1 MVLERHLDSLASA
14 VSAELA
20 TIGSGETYALPTAS
34 TSTKGGIIVG
44 DGLSMRGDTLNVTV
58 SSGETYSVFTGA
70 TSSTGGH
77 SGLVPEPSIG
87 DQDKFLRG
95 DGSWGTP
102 ANTGAGIALNSV
114 ASGVEGALWRD
125 SINDSPVLKLRHG
138 DYEYNFNYDGLT
150 FLGGSSSAI
159 ATVTPDTYV
168 LGTATVSSEGGLWY
182 DTANDTPKLNL
193 HAGNFVYSFGY
204 DTITYKGD
212 NSNLVSYL
220 PFDSSTTNDACGNS
234 WTVTGTASISSAQSK
249 FGGNSLYL
257 DGSSYLAM
265 DNGITL
271 GGQDFTVDCWVYIIS
286 SSYGRV
292 FEISVNETNGTG
304 TTSCIVEY
312 PDGTHFNTSL
322 SGSGG
327 SVSGFSS
334 RNAWHHCALV
344 YSHAAQ
350 TTYGFIDGQ
359 LLSTKSGEFSRA
371 LFQQIFISQSNYFNS
386 GGHINGYFSHFRI
399 FDGVAL
405 WTSDFTPPTAADY
418 S

>member
-58 SSGETYSVFTGA
+58 SSGETYSDFTGA
-70 TSSTGGH
+70 TSSTGGL
-77 SGLVPEPSIG
+77 SGLVPAPSIG
-87 DQDKFLRG
+87 DQNKFLRG

-102 ANTGAGIALNSV
+102 ANTGAGIALSSV

-125 SINDSPVLKLRHG
+125 SINDTPVLKLRHG

-182 DTANDTPKLNL
+182 DTANDTPKLNM
-193 HAGNFVYSFGY
+193 HAGNFVYSFSY

-212 NSNLVSYL
+212 NSNLASYL
-220 PFDSSTTNDACGNS
+220 PFDSSATSDACGNS
-234 WTVTGTASISSAQSK
+234 WTATGGVSLDTTIKK
-249 FGGNSLYL
+249 FGSASLKLALGAQLSSTDILDLSAEKWTFDTYFRTTQAGNANKLQF
-257 DGSSYLAM
+257 
-265 DNGITL
+265 
-271 GGQDFTVDCWVYIIS
+271 GGYNTGVVVEGMAPRIAASTGKKPPALI
-286 SSYGRV
+286 
-292 FEISVNETNGTG
+292 NELET
-304 TTSCIVEY
+304 
-312 PDGTHFNTSL
+312 
-322 SGSGG
+322 
-327 SVSGFSS
+327 
-334 RNAWHHCALV
+334 WHHIAFV
-344 YSHAAQ
+344 R
-350 TTYGFIDGQ
+350 DGWTFRFFVDGVLQ
-359 LLSTKSGEFSRA
+359 DTRTLTSFTPDNTFLLAGD
-371 LFQQIFISQSNYFNS
+371 
-386 GGHINGYFSHFRI
+386 GGYVWFDNVRF